1 MTDTAK
7 KPQQSSRLPQLIAI
21 TDPKSPA
28 AEGYRTVRTNLQFAW
43 LDQPHRSIVITSA
56 SGGEGKTTT
65 TANLGVVAAQAGSR
79 VCLVDADLR
88 RPALHRVFGLGNT
101 RGLSTALVEN
111 LPFSTI
117 AQHTNITNLSVLT
130 SGPLPPNPSEL
141 VGSQRMRQLL
151 EAAASHFD
159 LIFCDTPPVIS
170 VADALALAAQC
181 DGVILVVRAGMVP
194 HQVVRRA
201 AQQIET
207 VKSRIL
213 GVLLNHVNLRR
224 DGYYYDYS
232 RYYHAYYGGD
242 GKR

>member
-1 MTDTAK
+1 MTDAPK
-7 KPQQSSRLPQLIAI
+7 RPHGSLLPQLIVV

-56 SGGEGKTTT
+56 SSGEGKTTT

-88 RPALHRVFGLGNT
+88 RPSLHRVFGLTNT
-101 RGLSTALVEN
+101 RGLSTALLEN
-111 LPFSTI
+111 LPFSAM
-117 AQHTNITNLSVLT
+117 AQGTKVANLSVLT

-151 EAAASHFD
+151 EATASDFD
-159 LIFCDTPPVIS
+159 LVFCDTPPVIS

-181 DGVILVVRAGMVP
+181 DGVILVVKAGTVP
-194 HQVVRRA
+194 HEVVRRA

-224 DGYYYDYS
+224 GGYYYDYY

-242 GKR
+242 GQR